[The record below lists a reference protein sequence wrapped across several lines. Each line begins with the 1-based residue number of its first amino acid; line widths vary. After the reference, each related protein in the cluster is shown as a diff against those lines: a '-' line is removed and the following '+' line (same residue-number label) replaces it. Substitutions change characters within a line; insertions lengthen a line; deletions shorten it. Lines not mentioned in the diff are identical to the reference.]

1 MKVNKI
7 GIAAAGT
14 VAVAGIVANLVTR
27 LVISK
32 KAKADEANDEK
43 IQEREDYIRQEKE
56 EA

>member
-1 MKVNKI
+1 MNANKI
-7 GIAAAGT
+7 GIAS
-14 VAVAGIVANLVTR
+14 AGIVANLVTR